1 ITNTGSS
8 LRLLLP
14 LTWLTVYARTSNSH
28 RSRHRREPAAA
39 GSLEAQPPSAA
50 GDSFARRHRGPGLAA
65 LYDPAPARDR
75 RPRARGTR
83 AHVGAG
89 NVEVRRP
96 PRSRGADRPRALG
109 RRPAAHRSP
118 RLAGRRAGAPL
129 RQVEAHRLAR
139 SAAERPVRR
148 RAPGRRRRDRAAAR
162 TDRRVTAALLT
173 INRRAFA
180 SLRIHRN
187 YRLYFLGQAISQ
199 SGTWIDKVAQAW
211 LVLALTHSAFA
222 VGLLAA
228 CQFVPFSVLGL
239 MAGVIVDRLDTWRT
253 VVVTQAI
260 RMVLAATLTGIVLVL
275 DAPSRQQLTFKM
287 VGRDELPNAVALNSS
302 LFNAAR
308 IVGPGIGGLLIAAF
322 GVGPAFAINAASF
335 VAVLIGLLL
344 MDTSKLVAFAP
355 REHLPTLFGSLREG
369 VSYARES
376 PHVRLVLT
384 MLVAISTIALNFNVL
399 LPVLARQT
407 LSSGPD
413 VFGLIAACFGAGA
426 LVGGLLSAALARA
439 SWKAIV
445 AGAGGLGLAE
455 LVLAPL
461 HSLGPAILLL
471 FLIGVFF
478 TLYTANSNTVL
489 QLRAPDHLRG
499 RVIGFYY
506 FAFNGLAPLGG

>member
-1 ITNTGSS
+1 
-8 LRLLLP
+8 
-14 LTWLTVYARTSNSH
+14 
-28 RSRHRREPAAA
+28 
-39 GSLEAQPPSAA
+39 
-50 GDSFARRHRGPGLAA
+50 
-65 LYDPAPARDR
+65 
-75 RPRARGTR
+75 
-83 AHVGAG
+83 
-89 NVEVRRP
+89 
-96 PRSRGADRPRALG
+96 
-109 RRPAAHRSP
+109 
-118 RLAGRRAGAPL
+118 
-129 RQVEAHRLAR
+129 
-139 SAAERPVRR
+139 
-148 RAPGRRRRDRAAAR
+148 
-162 TDRRVTAALLT
+162 VTAALLT

-228 CQFVPFSVLGL
+228 CQFVPFSVFGL

-260 RMVLAATLTGIVLVL
+260 RMVIASTLAGVVLAGVVQVWMVYVLAVLTGIVLVL

-287 VGRDELPNAVALNSS
+287 VGREELPNAVALNSS

-335 VAVLIGLLL
+335 VAVLAGLLM
-344 MDTSKLVAFAP
+344 MDTSNLVAFAP

-369 VSYARES
+369 ISYARES
-376 PHVRLVLT
+376 AHVRLVLT
-384 MLVAISTIALNFNVL
+384 MLVAISTIAMNFNVL
-399 LPVLARQT
+399 LPVLAKQT
-407 LSSGPD
+407 LASGPG
-413 VFGLIAACFGAGA
+413 VFGLIAGCFGAGA
-426 LVGGLLSAALARA
+426 LVGGLLSAAMSRA

-445 AGAGGLGLAE
+445 AGAGGLGVAE

-461 HSLGPAILLL
+461 HSLGPAIVLL
-471 FLIGVFF
+471 FLVGVFF
-478 TLYTANSNTVL
+478 TLYTANSNALL

-506 FAFNGLAPLGG
+506 FAFNGLAPLGGILAGWLAATGGTELAFAVGGAVTALVALLALPQLPRVRAELRLSSPS

>member
-1 ITNTGSS
+1 
-8 LRLLLP
+8 
-14 LTWLTVYARTSNSH
+14 
-28 RSRHRREPAAA
+28 
-39 GSLEAQPPSAA
+39 
-50 GDSFARRHRGPGLAA
+50 
-65 LYDPAPARDR
+65 
-75 RPRARGTR
+75 
-83 AHVGAG
+83 
-89 NVEVRRP
+89 
-96 PRSRGADRPRALG
+96 
-109 RRPAAHRSP
+109 
-118 RLAGRRAGAPL
+118 
-129 RQVEAHRLAR
+129 
-139 SAAERPVRR
+139 
-148 RAPGRRRRDRAAAR
+148 
-162 TDRRVTAALLT
+162 VTAALLT

-180 SLRIHRN
+180 SLRMHRN
-187 YRLYFLGQAISQ
+187 YRLYFLGQAVSQ

-260 RMVLAATLTGIVLVL
+260 RMVIAATLAGIVLGGVVQVWMVYTLAALTGIVLVL

-335 VAVLIGLLL
+335 VAVLGGLLL

-355 REHLPTLFGSLREG
+355 HEHLPTLLGSLREG

-384 MLVAISTIALNFNVL
+384 MLVAISTIAMNFNVL
-399 LPVLARQT
+399 LPVLASRT
-407 LSSGPD
+407 LESGPG

-426 LVGGLLSAALARA
+426 LVGGLLSAALSRA
-439 SWKAIV
+439 SWKALV

-455 LVLAPL
+455 LVLAPQ
-461 HSLGPAILLL
+461 HSLAPAIMLL
-471 FLIGVFF
+471 FVAGICF
-478 TLYTANSNTVL
+478 TLYTANSNAVL

-506 FAFNGLAPLGG
+506 FAFNGLAPLGGILTGWLAATGGTELAFGVAGTVTALVALTAVPQLPHVRAETA

>member
-1 ITNTGSS
+1 M
-8 LRLLLP
+8 
-14 LTWLTVYARTSNSH
+14 
-28 RSRHRREPAAA
+28 
-39 GSLEAQPPSAA
+39 
-50 GDSFARRHRGPGLAA
+50 
-65 LYDPAPARDR
+65 
-75 RPRARGTR
+75 
-83 AHVGAG
+83 
-89 NVEVRRP
+89 
-96 PRSRGADRPRALG
+96 
-109 RRPAAHRSP
+109 
-118 RLAGRRAGAPL
+118 
-129 RQVEAHRLAR
+129 
-139 SAAERPVRR
+139 
-148 RAPGRRRRDRAAAR
+148 
-162 TDRRVTAALLT
+162 TAALLT

-180 SLRIHRN
+180 SLRMHRN
-187 YRLYFLGQAISQ
+187 YRLYFVGQAVSQ
-199 SGTWIDKVAQAW
+199 SGTWIDKIAQAW
-211 LVLALTHSAFA
+211 LVLALTHSALA

-260 RMVLAATLTGIVLVL
+260 RMVIAATLAGVVLAGVVEVWMVYTLALLTGIVLVL

-335 VAVLIGLLL
+335 VAVLGGLLL

-355 REHLPTLFGSLREG
+355 REHLPSLFGSLREG

-384 MLVAISTIALNFNVL
+384 MLVAISTIAMNFNVL
-399 LPVLARQT
+399 LPVLAAKT
-407 LSSGPD
+407 LDAGPG
-413 VFGLIAACFGAGA
+413 VLGVIGACFGAGA
-426 LVGGLLSAALARA
+426 LVGGLLSAALSRA

-445 AGAGGLGLAE
+445 AGAAGLGIAE
-455 LVLAPL
+455 LVLAPQR
-461 HSLGPAILLL
+461 SLGPAMVLL
-471 FLIGVFF
+471 FIAGVCF
-478 TLYTANSNTVL
+478 TLYTANSNALL

-506 FAFNGLAPLGG
+506 FAFNGLAPLGGILTGWLAATGGTELAFAVAGAVTALVALTAVRQLPHVRAETV

>member
-1 ITNTGSS
+1 
-8 LRLLLP
+8 
-14 LTWLTVYARTSNSH
+14 
-28 RSRHRREPAAA
+28 
-39 GSLEAQPPSAA
+39 
-50 GDSFARRHRGPGLAA
+50 
-65 LYDPAPARDR
+65 
-75 RPRARGTR
+75 
-83 AHVGAG
+83 
-89 NVEVRRP
+89 
-96 PRSRGADRPRALG
+96 
-109 RRPAAHRSP
+109 
-118 RLAGRRAGAPL
+118 
-129 RQVEAHRLAR
+129 
-139 SAAERPVRR
+139 
-148 RAPGRRRRDRAAAR
+148 
-162 TDRRVTAALLT
+162 VTAALLT

-180 SLRIHRN
+180 SLRMHRN
-187 YRLYFLGQAISQ
+187 YRLYFLGQAVSQ

-260 RMVLAATLTGIVLVL
+260 RMVIAATLAGVVLAGVVQVWMVYTLAVLTGIVLVL

-308 IVGPGIGGLLIAAF
+308 VVGPGIGGLLIAAF

-335 VAVLIGLLL
+335 VAVLVGLLL

-369 VSYARES
+369 VTYARES

-384 MLVAISTIALNFNVL
+384 MMVAISTIAMNFNVL
-399 LPVLARQT
+399 LPVLAART
-407 LSSGPD
+407 LDSGPG
-413 VFGLIAACFGAGA
+413 VFGLIAGCFGAGA
-426 LVGGLLSAALARA
+426 LVGGLLSAALSRA

-455 LVLAPL
+455 LVLAPQ
-461 HSLGPAILLL
+461 HSLAPAIVLL
-471 FLIGVFF
+471 FIAGICF
-478 TLYTANSNTVL
+478 TLYTANSNAIL

-506 FAFNGLAPLGG
+506 FAFNGLAPLGGILTGWLAATGGTELAFGVAGTVTALVALTAVPQLPHVRAETA

>member
-1 ITNTGSS
+1 
-8 LRLLLP
+8 
-14 LTWLTVYARTSNSH
+14 
-28 RSRHRREPAAA
+28 
-39 GSLEAQPPSAA
+39 
-50 GDSFARRHRGPGLAA
+50 
-65 LYDPAPARDR
+65 
-75 RPRARGTR
+75 
-83 AHVGAG
+83 
-89 NVEVRRP
+89 
-96 PRSRGADRPRALG
+96 
-109 RRPAAHRSP
+109 
-118 RLAGRRAGAPL
+118 
-129 RQVEAHRLAR
+129 
-139 SAAERPVRR
+139 
-148 RAPGRRRRDRAAAR
+148 
-162 TDRRVTAALLT
+162 VTAAILT

-187 YRLYFLGQAISQ
+187 YRLYFLGQAVSQ

-211 LVLALTHSAFA
+211 LVLALTHSALA

-260 RMVLAATLTGIVLVL
+260 RMVLAAMLAGIVLAGVVEVWMVYTLAVLTGIVLVL

-322 GVGPAFAINAASF
+322 GVGPAFAINAVSF
-335 VAVLIGLLL
+335 VAVLGGLLL

-355 REHLPTLFGSLREG
+355 REHLPTLLASLREG

-376 PHVRLVLT
+376 PHMRLVLT
-384 MLVAISTIALNFNVL
+384 MLVAISTIAMNFNVL
-399 LPVLARQT
+399 LPVLARRT
-407 LSSGPD
+407 LDSGPG

-426 LVGGLLSAALARA
+426 LVGGLLSAALSRA

-455 LVLAPL
+455 LVLAPQ
-461 HSLGPAILLL
+461 HSLGPAVVLL
-471 FLIGVFF
+471 FIAGVCF
-478 TLYTANSNTVL
+478 TLYTANSNAVL

-506 FAFNGLAPLGG
+506 FAFNGLAPLGGILTGWLAATGGTELAFAVAGTVTAAVALAALPQLARIRAESQARMRLGAPAPP

>member
-1 ITNTGSS
+1 M
-8 LRLLLP
+8 
-14 LTWLTVYARTSNSH
+14 
-28 RSRHRREPAAA
+28 
-39 GSLEAQPPSAA
+39 
-50 GDSFARRHRGPGLAA
+50 
-65 LYDPAPARDR
+65 
-75 RPRARGTR
+75 
-83 AHVGAG
+83 
-89 NVEVRRP
+89 
-96 PRSRGADRPRALG
+96 
-109 RRPAAHRSP
+109 
-118 RLAGRRAGAPL
+118 
-129 RQVEAHRLAR
+129 
-139 SAAERPVRR
+139 
-148 RAPGRRRRDRAAAR
+148 
-162 TDRRVTAALLT
+162 TAALLT

-180 SLRIHRN
+180 SLRMHRN

-228 CQFVPFSVLGL
+228 CQFVPFSVFGL

-253 VVVTQAI
+253 VIVTQAI
-260 RMVLAATLTGIVLVL
+260 RMVIASTLAGIVLAGVVQVWMVYVLAVLTGIVLVL

-335 VAVLIGLLL
+335 VAVLVGLLM
-344 MDTSKLVAFAP
+344 MDTSNLVAFAP

-369 VSYARES
+369 ISYARKS
-376 PHVRLVLT
+376 AHVRLVLT
-384 MLVAISTIALNFNVL
+384 MLVAISTIAMNFNVL

-407 LSSGPD
+407 LASGPG
-413 VFGLIAACFGAGA
+413 VFGLIAGCFGAGA
-426 LVGGLLSAALARA
+426 LVGGLLSAALSRA
-439 SWKAIV
+439 SWKAII
-445 AGAGGLGLAE
+445 AGAGGLGVAE

-461 HSLGPAILLL
+461 HSLGPAIVLL
-471 FLIGVFF
+471 FIAGICF
-478 TLYTANSNTVL
+478 TLYTANSNAVL

-506 FAFNGLAPLGG
+506 FAFNGLAPLGGILAGWLAATGGTELAFAVAGAVTALVALTALFQLPHVRAELSLSSSA

>member
-1 ITNTGSS
+1 
-8 LRLLLP
+8 
-14 LTWLTVYARTSNSH
+14 
-28 RSRHRREPAAA
+28 
-39 GSLEAQPPSAA
+39 
-50 GDSFARRHRGPGLAA
+50 
-65 LYDPAPARDR
+65 
-75 RPRARGTR
+75 
-83 AHVGAG
+83 
-89 NVEVRRP
+89 
-96 PRSRGADRPRALG
+96 
-109 RRPAAHRSP
+109 
-118 RLAGRRAGAPL
+118 
-129 RQVEAHRLAR
+129 
-139 SAAERPVRR
+139 
-148 RAPGRRRRDRAAAR
+148 
-162 TDRRVTAALLT
+162 VTAALLT

-180 SLRIHRN
+180 SLRMHRN
-187 YRLYFLGQAISQ
+187 YRLYFVGQAVSQ
-199 SGTWIDKVAQAW
+199 SGTWIDKIAQAW

-260 RMVLAATLTGIVLVL
+260 RMVIAATLAGVVLAGVVEVWMVYTLALLTGIVLVL

-335 VAVLIGLLL
+335 VAVLGGLLL

-384 MLVAISTIALNFNVL
+384 MLVAISTIAMNFNVL
-399 LPVLARQT
+399 LPVLAAKT
-407 LSSGPD
+407 LDAGPG
-413 VFGLIAACFGAGA
+413 VLGVIGACFGAGA
-426 LVGGLLSAALARA
+426 LVGGLLSAALSRA

-445 AGAGGLGLAE
+445 AGAAGLGIAE
-455 LVLAPL
+455 LVLAPQR
-461 HSLGPAILLL
+461 SLGPAMVLL
-471 FLIGVFF
+471 FIAGVCF
-478 TLYTANSNTVL
+478 TLYTANSNALL

-506 FAFNGLAPLGG
+506 FAFNGLAPLGGILTGWLAATGGTELAFAVAGAVTALVALTAVRQLPHVRAETV

>member
-1 ITNTGSS
+1 M
-8 LRLLLP
+8 
-14 LTWLTVYARTSNSH
+14 
-28 RSRHRREPAAA
+28 
-39 GSLEAQPPSAA
+39 
-50 GDSFARRHRGPGLAA
+50 
-65 LYDPAPARDR
+65 
-75 RPRARGTR
+75 
-83 AHVGAG
+83 
-89 NVEVRRP
+89 
-96 PRSRGADRPRALG
+96 
-109 RRPAAHRSP
+109 
-118 RLAGRRAGAPL
+118 
-129 RQVEAHRLAR
+129 
-139 SAAERPVRR
+139 
-148 RAPGRRRRDRAAAR
+148 
-162 TDRRVTAALLT
+162 TAAILT

-180 SLRIHRN
+180 SLRMHRN
-187 YRLYFLGQAISQ
+187 YRLYFIGQAVSQ

-260 RMVLAATLTGIVLVL
+260 RMVIAATLAGVVLAGVVQVWMVYTLALLTGIVLVL

-308 IVGPGIGGLLIAAF
+308 IVGPGIGGLLIAGF

-335 VAVLIGLLL
+335 VAVLAGLRL

-355 REHLPTLFGSLREG
+355 REHRPTLLGGLREG
-369 VSYARES
+369 VAYARES

-384 MLVAISTIALNFNVL
+384 MLVAISTIAMNFNVL
-399 LPVLARQT
+399 LPVLARRT
-407 LSSGPD
+407 LDSGPG
-413 VFGLIAACFGAGA
+413 VFGLVAACFGAGA
-426 LVGGLLSAALARA
+426 LVGGLLSAALSRA
-439 SWKAIV
+439 SWKAII

-455 LVLAPL
+455 LVLAPQ
-461 HSLGPAILLL
+461 HSLGPAIVLL
-471 FLIGVFF
+471 FIAGVCF

-506 FAFNGLAPLGG
+506 FAFNGLAPLGGILTGWLAATGGTELAFAVAGTVTAVVAIAALPQLPHVRGETTPA

>member
-1 ITNTGSS
+1 VQMFFSAVLAVVT
-8 LRLLLP
+8 LLGHVDLWQ
-14 LTWLTVYARTSNSH
+14 LYAI
-28 RSRHRREPAAA
+28 
-39 GSLEAQPPSAA
+39 
-50 GDSFARRHRGPGLAA
+50 AA
-65 LYDPAPARDR
+65 LTGTALVFDAPARQ
-75 RPRARGTR
+75 
-83 AHVGAG
+83 
-89 NVEVRRP
+89 N
-96 PRSRGADRPRALG
+96 
-109 RRPAAHRSP
+109 
-118 RLAGRRAGAPL
+118 
-129 RQVEAHRLAR
+129 
-139 SAAERPVRR
+139 
-148 RAPGRRRRDRAAAR
+148 
-162 TDRRVTAALLT
+162 
-173 INRRAFA
+173 
-180 SLRIHRN
+180 
-187 YRLYFLGQAISQ
+187 
-199 SGTWIDKVAQAW
+199 
-211 LVLALTHSAFA
+211 
-222 VGLLAA
+222 
-228 CQFVPFSVLGL
+228 
-239 MAGVIVDRLDTWRT
+239 
-253 VVVTQAI
+253 
-260 RMVLAATLTGIVLVL
+260 
-275 DAPSRQQLTFKM
+275 LTFQM

-335 VAVLIGLLL
+335 VAVLVGLLL
-344 MDTSKLVAFAP
+344 MDTSKFVAFAP
-355 REHLPTLFGSLREG
+355 HEHLPTLFGSLREG
-369 VSYARES
+369 VSYARGS
-376 PHVRLVLT
+376 PHVRLLLT

-407 LSSGPD
+407 LSSGPG

-506 FAFNGLAPLGG
+506 FAFNGLAPLGGILAGWLAATGGTELAFGVAGAVTALMALTALFQLPHVRAELRLSSPA

>member
-1 ITNTGSS
+1 M
-8 LRLLLP
+8 
-14 LTWLTVYARTSNSH
+14 
-28 RSRHRREPAAA
+28 
-39 GSLEAQPPSAA
+39 
-50 GDSFARRHRGPGLAA
+50 
-65 LYDPAPARDR
+65 
-75 RPRARGTR
+75 
-83 AHVGAG
+83 
-89 NVEVRRP
+89 
-96 PRSRGADRPRALG
+96 
-109 RRPAAHRSP
+109 
-118 RLAGRRAGAPL
+118 
-129 RQVEAHRLAR
+129 
-139 SAAERPVRR
+139 
-148 RAPGRRRRDRAAAR
+148 
-162 TDRRVTAALLT
+162 TAAILT

-180 SLRIHRN
+180 SLRMHRN
-187 YRLYFLGQAISQ
+187 YRLYFLGQAVSQ

-222 VGLLAA
+222 VGVLAA

-253 VVVTQAI
+253 VIVTQAI
-260 RMVLAATLTGIVLVL
+260 RMVIAATLAGVVLAGVVQVWMVYTLAVLTGIVLVL

-335 VAVLIGLLL
+335 VAVLGGLLL

-355 REHLPTLFGSLREG
+355 REHLPTLFASLREG
-369 VSYARES
+369 ISYARES

-384 MLVAISTIALNFNVL
+384 MLVAISTIAMNFNVL
-399 LPVLARQT
+399 LPVLARHT
-407 LSSGPD
+407 LESGPG
-413 VFGLIAACFGAGA
+413 VFGLVAACFGAGA
-426 LVGGLLSAALARA
+426 LVGGLLSAALSRA

-445 AGAGGLGLAE
+445 AGAGGLGIAE
-455 LVLAPL
+455 LVLAPQ
-461 HSLGPAILLL
+461 HTLGPAIVLL
-471 FLIGVFF
+471 FIAGVCF

-506 FAFNGLAPLGG
+506 FAFNGLAPLGGILTGWLAATGGTELAFAVAGTVTALVALAAVPQLPQVRAEPA

>member
-1 ITNTGSS
+1 
-8 LRLLLP
+8 
-14 LTWLTVYARTSNSH
+14 
-28 RSRHRREPAAA
+28 
-39 GSLEAQPPSAA
+39 
-50 GDSFARRHRGPGLAA
+50 
-65 LYDPAPARDR
+65 
-75 RPRARGTR
+75 
-83 AHVGAG
+83 
-89 NVEVRRP
+89 
-96 PRSRGADRPRALG
+96 
-109 RRPAAHRSP
+109 
-118 RLAGRRAGAPL
+118 
-129 RQVEAHRLAR
+129 
-139 SAAERPVRR
+139 
-148 RAPGRRRRDRAAAR
+148 
-162 TDRRVTAALLT
+162 VTAAILT

-180 SLRIHRN
+180 SLRMHPN
-187 YRLYFLGQAISQ
+187 YRLYFLGQAVSQ

-253 VVVTQAI
+253 VIVTQAI
-260 RMVLAATLTGIVLVL
+260 RMVIAATLAGIVLAGVVQVWMVYTLAVLTGIVLVL

-335 VAVLIGLLL
+335 VAVLGGLLL

-355 REHLPTLFGSLREG
+355 REHLPTLLASLREG
-369 VSYARES
+369 ISYARES

-384 MLVAISTIALNFNVL
+384 MLVAISTIAMNFNVL
-399 LPVLARQT
+399 LPVLAGRT
-407 LSSGPD
+407 LDSGPG

-426 LVGGLLSAALARA
+426 LVGGLLSAALSRA

-445 AGAGGLGLAE
+445 TGAGGLGLAE
-455 LVLAPL
+455 LVLAPQ
-461 HSLGPAILLL
+461 HSLGPAVVLL
-471 FLIGVFF
+471 FIAGVCF
-478 TLYTANSNTVL
+478 TLYTANSNAVL

-506 FAFNGLAPLGG
+506 FAFNGLAPLGGILTGWLAATGGTELAFAVAGTVTAVVAIAAVPQLPHIRAETKPA

>member
-1 ITNTGSS
+1 
-8 LRLLLP
+8 
-14 LTWLTVYARTSNSH
+14 
-28 RSRHRREPAAA
+28 
-39 GSLEAQPPSAA
+39 
-50 GDSFARRHRGPGLAA
+50 
-65 LYDPAPARDR
+65 
-75 RPRARGTR
+75 
-83 AHVGAG
+83 
-89 NVEVRRP
+89 
-96 PRSRGADRPRALG
+96 
-109 RRPAAHRSP
+109 
-118 RLAGRRAGAPL
+118 
-129 RQVEAHRLAR
+129 
-139 SAAERPVRR
+139 
-148 RAPGRRRRDRAAAR
+148 
-162 TDRRVTAALLT
+162 VTAAILT

-180 SLRIHRN
+180 SLRMHRN
-187 YRLYFLGQAISQ
+187 YRLYFLGQAVSQ

-222 VGLLAA
+222 VGVLAA

-253 VVVTQAI
+253 VIVTQAI
-260 RMVLAATLTGIVLVL
+260 RMVIAATLAGVVLAGVVQVWMVYTLAVLTGIVLVL

-335 VAVLIGLLL
+335 VAVLGGLLL

-355 REHLPTLFGSLREG
+355 REHLPTLFASLREG
-369 VSYARES
+369 ISYARES

-384 MLVAISTIALNFNVL
+384 MLVAISTIAMNFNVL
-399 LPVLARQT
+399 LPVLAGRT
-407 LSSGPD
+407 LDSGPG

-426 LVGGLLSAALARA
+426 LVGGLLSAALSRA

-445 AGAGGLGLAE
+445 AGAGGLGLTE
-455 LVLAPL
+455 LVLAPQ
-461 HSLGPAILLL
+461 HSLGPAVVLL
-471 FLIGVFF
+471 FIAGVCF
-478 TLYTANSNTVL
+478 TLYTANSNAVL

-506 FAFNGLAPLGG
+506 FAFNGLAPLGGILTGWLAATGGTELAFAVAGAVTAVVAIAAVPQLPHIRAETKPA

>member
-1 ITNTGSS
+1 M
-8 LRLLLP
+8 
-14 LTWLTVYARTSNSH
+14 
-28 RSRHRREPAAA
+28 
-39 GSLEAQPPSAA
+39 
-50 GDSFARRHRGPGLAA
+50 
-65 LYDPAPARDR
+65 
-75 RPRARGTR
+75 
-83 AHVGAG
+83 
-89 NVEVRRP
+89 
-96 PRSRGADRPRALG
+96 
-109 RRPAAHRSP
+109 
-118 RLAGRRAGAPL
+118 
-129 RQVEAHRLAR
+129 
-139 SAAERPVRR
+139 
-148 RAPGRRRRDRAAAR
+148 
-162 TDRRVTAALLT
+162 TAALLT

-260 RMVLAATLTGIVLVL
+260 RMVLAATLAGIVLGGVVQVWMVYTLAVLTGIVLVL

-335 VAVLIGLLL
+335 VAVLGGLLL

-355 REHLPTLFGSLREG
+355 REHLPTLFASLREG
-369 VSYARES
+369 ISYARES

-384 MLVAISTIALNFNVL
+384 MLVAISTIAMNFNVL
-399 LPVLARQT
+399 LPVLAGRT
-407 LSSGPD
+407 LDSGPG

-426 LVGGLLSAALARA
+426 LVGGLLSAALSRA

-455 LVLAPL
+455 LVLAPQ
-461 HSLGPAILLL
+461 HSLGPAVVLL
-471 FLIGVFF
+471 FIAGVCF
-478 TLYTANSNTVL
+478 TLYTANSNAVL

-506 FAFNGLAPLGG
+506 FAFNGLAPLGGILTGWLAATGGTELAFAVAGAVTAVVAIAAVPQLPHIRAETKPA

>member
-1 ITNTGSS
+1 M
-8 LRLLLP
+8 
-14 LTWLTVYARTSNSH
+14 
-28 RSRHRREPAAA
+28 
-39 GSLEAQPPSAA
+39 
-50 GDSFARRHRGPGLAA
+50 
-65 LYDPAPARDR
+65 
-75 RPRARGTR
+75 
-83 AHVGAG
+83 
-89 NVEVRRP
+89 
-96 PRSRGADRPRALG
+96 
-109 RRPAAHRSP
+109 
-118 RLAGRRAGAPL
+118 
-129 RQVEAHRLAR
+129 
-139 SAAERPVRR
+139 
-148 RAPGRRRRDRAAAR
+148 
-162 TDRRVTAALLT
+162 TAAILT

-180 SLRIHRN
+180 SLRMHRN
-187 YRLYFLGQAISQ
+187 YRLYFLGQAVSQ

-222 VGLLAA
+222 VGVLAA

-253 VVVTQAI
+253 VIVTQAI
-260 RMVLAATLTGIVLVL
+260 RMVIAATLAGVVLAGVVQVWMVYTLAVLTGIVLVL

-335 VAVLIGLLL
+335 VAVLGGLLL

-355 REHLPTLFGSLREG
+355 REHLPTLFASLREG
-369 VSYARES
+369 ISYARES

-384 MLVAISTIALNFNVL
+384 MLVAISTIAMNFNVL
-399 LPVLARQT
+399 LPVLAGRT
-407 LSSGPD
+407 LDSGPG

-426 LVGGLLSAALARA
+426 LVGGLLSAALSRA

-445 AGAGGLGLAE
+445 AGAGGLGLTE
-455 LVLAPL
+455 LVLAPQ
-461 HSLGPAILLL
+461 HSLGPAVVLL
-471 FLIGVFF
+471 FIAGVCF
-478 TLYTANSNTVL
+478 TLYTANSNAVL

-506 FAFNGLAPLGG
+506 FAFNGHAPLGRILTGWLAATGGTELAFAVAGTVTALVALAAVPQLPQVRAEPA

>member
-1 ITNTGSS
+1 
-8 LRLLLP
+8 
-14 LTWLTVYARTSNSH
+14 
-28 RSRHRREPAAA
+28 
-39 GSLEAQPPSAA
+39 
-50 GDSFARRHRGPGLAA
+50 
-65 LYDPAPARDR
+65 
-75 RPRARGTR
+75 
-83 AHVGAG
+83 
-89 NVEVRRP
+89 
-96 PRSRGADRPRALG
+96 
-109 RRPAAHRSP
+109 
-118 RLAGRRAGAPL
+118 
-129 RQVEAHRLAR
+129 
-139 SAAERPVRR
+139 
-148 RAPGRRRRDRAAAR
+148 
-162 TDRRVTAALLT
+162 VTAALLT

-180 SLRIHRN
+180 SLRMHRN
-187 YRLYFLGQAISQ
+187 YRLYFLGQAVSQ

-228 CQFVPFSVLGL
+228 CQFVPFSVFGL

-253 VVVTQAI
+253 VVITQAI
-260 RMVLAATLTGIVLVL
+260 RMVIAATLAGVVLAGVVQVWMVYTLAVLTGIVLVL

-335 VAVLIGLLL
+335 VAVLGGLLL

-355 REHLPTLFGSLREG
+355 HEHLPTLLGSLREG

-384 MLVAISTIALNFNVL
+384 MLVAISTIAMNFNVL
-399 LPVLARQT
+399 LPVLASRT
-407 LSSGPD
+407 LESGPG

-426 LVGGLLSAALARA
+426 LVGGLLSAALSRT
-439 SWKAIV
+439 SWKALV

-455 LVLAPL
+455 LVLAPQ
-461 HSLGPAILLL
+461 HSLAPAIVLL
-471 FLIGVFF
+471 FIAGICF
-478 TLYTANSNTVL
+478 TLYTANSNAVL

-506 FAFNGLAPLGG
+506 FAFNGLAPLGGILTGWLAATGGTELAFGVAGTVTALVALTALPQLPHVRAEAA